1 MEKGMT
7 SLITSNPMK
16 KISTPMPKLILTNLV
31 LYMALDIQV
40 KLESCSQLS

>member
-7 SLITSNPMK
+7 SLIISNPMK
-16 KISTPMPKLILTNLV
+16 KIFIPMPKLILTNLA
-31 LYMALDIQV
+31 LFMALDFRV